1 MDELAFLAIL
11 TLARSCLMPFF
22 THFGFVIFMDILFV
36 IELVISVSIRALV
49 IEFAFVI
56 VHPVFA
62 KFCFVVKSKV
72 FNILNHLFTWFEVH
86 LFLWSSISYLSEIFV
101 CVLLKLYFLNLLH
114 QLEIRLLIWD
124 EWLENIRSWVHCNFI
139 QLSNTR

>member
-1 MDELAFLAIL
+1 MLDKQEAQYEKVILIGLITKDQDEVKSAEYLDELAFLAIL

-49 IEFAFVI
+49 IKFAFVI

-72 FNILNHLFTWFEVH
+72 FNVLNHLFT
-86 LFLWSSISYLSEIFV
+86 
-101 CVLLKLYFLNLLH
+101 
-114 QLEIRLLIWD
+114 
-124 EWLENIRSWVHCNFI
+124 
-139 QLSNTR
+139 